1 MTTWRRRGGGGR
13 ALWLNC
19 FKAGPKGTESA
30 SAEPEVVESGV
41 SPKMA
46 ANSAAN
52 SPASAWDKSK
62 GGDPASSSLDDDEE
76 EEEDDSPLFSGEDV
90 VVVVVVVAGSGGGGG
105 GVGVLKE
112 ARDEVERVAAEEE
125 VSGVDGVVVG
135 GEDTAAVVASGR

>member
-1 MTTWRRRGGGGR
+1 M
-13 ALWLNC
+13 
-19 FKAGPKGTESA
+19 
-30 SAEPEVVESGV
+30 VESGV

-90 VVVVVVVAGSGGGGG
+90 VVVVVASGGGGGG

-125 VSGVDGVVVG
+125 VSGVDGVVMG